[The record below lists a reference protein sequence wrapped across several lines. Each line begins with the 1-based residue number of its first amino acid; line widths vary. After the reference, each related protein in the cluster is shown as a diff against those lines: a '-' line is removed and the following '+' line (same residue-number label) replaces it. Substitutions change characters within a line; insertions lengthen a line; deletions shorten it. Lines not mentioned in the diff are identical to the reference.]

1 MKILAKIH
9 SNQRR
14 LIEILRIIDDADKP
28 IGARAISDALCIR
41 GYDLGERAVRYN
53 LKVLDELG
61 FTEKQGYNGR
71 ALTYLGIKELND
83 ALVNDRIGFV
93 NTRIEEYIYRTT
105 FDPRTAKGNVVANVS
120 TVRKADYEKARDIMT
135 DAFEAGCTVSKRVL
149 VLDEEEGKERY
160 EIPEGSLGIITV
172 CSITLDGTL
181 LNKGIPVNTSYAGV
195 VDTKEK
201 VPLGFTDLIAYS
213 GSSIDPMKIFCSR
226 KVTRISKALRG
237 LPGRILANV
246 REIPVSAESA
256 ARELIEQCSRAGI
269 DGLIKISE
277 PGGAILECPVSQ
289 GKIGIALCAGVNAA
303 VAASELGVDIRT
315 SPISTIVD
323 YSRMGEMR

>member
-14 LIEILRIIDDADKP
+14 LIEILRIIDEADKP

-61 FTEKQGYNGR
+61 FTEKQGYSGR

-120 TVRKADYEKARDIMT
+120 TVRKADYEKARDVMT
-135 DAFEAGCTVSKRVL
+135 EAFEAGCTVSKRVL
-149 VLDEEEGKERY
+149 VMDEGEGKERY

-172 CSITLDGTL
+172 CSITLDGDSPKQGNSNQYQLRRRRGHEGEGAPGVHRSHSVLRLVHRSHEGL
-181 LNKGIPVNTSYAGV
+181 LLPQGHQ
-195 VDTKEK
+195 
-201 VPLGFTDLIAYS
+201 DLQ
-213 GSSIDPMKIFCSR
+213 GPQ
-226 KVTRISKALRG
+226 G
-237 LPGRILANV
+237 P
-246 REIPVSAESA
+246 
-256 ARELIEQCSRAGI
+256 AREDPGQCQRGTC
-269 DGLIKISE
+269 E
-277 PGGAILECPVSQ
+277 
-289 GKIGIALCAGVNAA
+289 
-303 VAASELGVDIRT
+303 R
-315 SPISTIVD
+315 
-323 YSRMGEMR
+323 

>member
-1 MKILAKIH
+1 MKILSKIH

-53 LKVLDELG
+53 LKILDDLG
-61 FTEKQGYNGR
+61 FTEKQGYSGR

-93 NTRIEEYIYRTT
+93 NTRIEEYIYRTA
-105 FDPRTAKGNVVANVS
+105 FDPRTAMGNVVANVS
-120 TVRKADYEKARDIMT
+120 TVRKADYERARDVMIE
-135 DAFEAGCTVSKRVL
+135 AFHAGCTVSERVL
-149 VLDEEEGKERY
+149 ILDEGEARDRY
-160 EIPEGSLGIITV
+160 QIPEGYIGIITV
-172 CSITLDGTL
+172 CSITLDGAL
-181 LNKGIPVNTSYAGV
+181 LNRGIPVNTSYAGV
-195 VDTKEK
+195 VDVKEK
-201 VPLGFTDLIAYS
+201 APLGFTDLIAYS
-213 GSSIDPMKIFCSR
+213 GSSVDPMKVFSSR
-226 KVTRISKALRG
+226 KVTRISEALRG

-246 REIPVSAESA
+246 REVPVSAGCDA
-256 ARELIEQCSRAGI
+256 KGLIEQCKGAGI
-269 DGLIKISE
+269 GGIIKISE
-277 PGGAILECPVSQ
+277 PGEAILGCPVSQ

-303 VAASELGVDIRT
+303 VAASESGVDIKT

-323 YSRMGEMR
+323 YSRMGGFK